1 MSDHSQ
7 HHDVQAPLESQLS
20 LWEKIN
26 DQFSQLGF
34 MPHGH
39 CYLWKPLLVS
49 IHVVSD
55 FLIGTAYIAIS
66 ITLYGIVK
74 RIQLP
79 FNRMI
84 LAFGV
89 FIGACG
95 MTHYMEIWNLWNADY
110 WWSAWVKVITAM
122 ASVATGLYLYRIRHT
137 IITVA
142 EAAKLAEQR
151 RLDLETLTQDLEMR
165 IEERTNQ
172 LAESE
177 SKFRTITE
185 AMPQMVWTADPNGKS
200 EYYNSKWLTF
210 TGTTPVENQVGSWLH
225 VIHPD
230 DKDQLVEAWQTSVA
244 SGDPYEKEFRMKNSS
259 GEYRWVLGRALAVR
273 NSRGDIIR
281 WMGTCTDIHD
291 QKMLQE
297 DLKKAIKARD
307 QFLGM
312 ASHELKTPVTTLKL
326 QIQLNQ
332 RNLSSTGMD
341 HAKSVK
347 FINILAK
354 QTDRIQALVEDMLD
368 VSRLQAGALT
378 YHFVEVEL
386 SSFIRDVLE
395 RFKPSLDMARI
406 PLMTNFEGGCEAK
419 IDPDRFEQVVVN
431 ILGNAT
437 KYAPEAE
444 LEVSVRSIGSE
455 ILLVFRDQG
464 PGIPSEKLQTIF
476 DRYERATDD
485 NLSSP
490 SGLGLGLFISRKIVE
505 NHGGKMW
512 AESQPGGGTTFFI
525 TIHCL

>member
-7 HHDVQAPLESQLS
+7 HQHVHAPLESQLS
-20 LWEKIN
+20 FWDKLN
-26 DQFSQLGF
+26 DQFSQYGF

-49 IHVVSD
+49 MHVVSD
-55 FLIGTAYIAIS
+55 FLIGSAYLAIS
-66 ITLYGIVK
+66 FTLYGIVK

-84 LAFGV
+84 LAFGL

-95 MTHYMEIWNLWNADY
+95 MTHYMEIWNLWHADY

-122 ASVATGLYLYRIRHT
+122 ASVATGIYLYRIRHA

-151 RLDLETLTQDLEMR
+151 RLDLEALTEDLEKR
-165 IEERTNQ
+165 VEERTNQ

-185 AMPQMVWTADPNGKS
+185 AMPQMVWTADATGKG
-200 EYYNSKWLTF
+200 EYYNSKWLSF
-210 TGTTPVENQVGSWLH
+210 TGTNPEENVGGSWLH
-225 VIHPD
+225 VIHPE
-230 DKDQLVEAWQTSVA
+230 DQQQIVQSWQSSVKT
-244 SGDPYEKEFRMKNSS
+244 GVPYEAEFRMRNAQ
-259 GEYRWVLGRALAVR
+259 GEYRWVLGRALPER
-273 NSRGDIIR
+273 NSKGEIIR

-297 DLKKAIKARD
+297 DLRKAIKARD

-332 RNLSSTGMD
+332 RNLPTTGLD

-368 VSRLQAGALT
+368 VSRIQAGALT
-378 YHFVEVEL
+378 YHFVDTEL
-386 SSFIRDVLE
+386 SSFMKDVLE
-395 RFKPSLDMARI
+395 RFKPSLDEARI
-406 PLMTNFEGGCEAK
+406 PLTINLESGCRAR
-419 IDPDRFEQVVVN
+419 IDTDRFEQVVVN

-444 LEVSVRSIGSE
+444 LSVTVKSVHSQI
-455 ILLVFRDQG
+455 ILVFKDNG
-464 PGIPSEKLQTIF
+464 PGIAPEKLQTIF
-476 DRYERATDD
+476 DRYERATEDI
-485 NLSSP
+485 LSAP

-512 AESQPGGGTTFFI
+512 AESLPGEGTAFFI
-525 TIHCL
+525 SLNCL